1 MSESSDEDSDPSK
14 GGGAGGRKTKTKIGL
29 KLPFTLSPMKA
40 NKGQS
45 SVKSS
50 MSGVNV
56 SPTMD
61 ETLAI
66 VSSFIK
72 ELGSESECDQALK
85 EGSKLL
91 RGKNLRYGNMANA
104 EQNVESDVAFVDQI
118 DSMINGVSFAGKDVF
133 KNFINS
139 EVNIVGMINFVSDI
153 TDITKETTTRLQKGL
168 VKKPEVSLEKVQFMM
183 ATMMLSSNS
192 SSSPSSSSSSSSSNS
207 SKAEFADLREEFQFE
222 FEDLSGS
229 MIILS
234 PNELKEIGMSRVNFI
249 LNYIANDVNKK
260 TKGNF
265 EVQNDIKDSQV
276 AEEELR
282 RVMKVIR
289 GCMGLIRIVHQQ
301 VTAAIKD
308 SKNVILHNIVVLNN
322 NVNTDECSN
331 MLTLYSSLKTEISL
345 TVNASL
351 TRLLVSS
358 FNVKVKSGDVE
369 GNMTTVHKMIL
380 YLLSVKFFERISKDM
395 LVSGM
400 ILECFTKPAAGSSAS
415 LMKDLLDMQSK
426 SEEEEA
432 KSIRDG
438 VQMDDD
444 ETGTFK
450 TGFPLANNLMRVLKK
465 EVIFLKEKDLKLK
478 AQDGSGVPSAPT
490 GSKGGK
496 VKVLTTET
504 IAAVISS
511 EIHHGQNDAT
521 IRGVVASG
529 GQNKKDKMLRWDDMN
544 MSSVSAGEKS
554 DVFKDT
560 ASPFFMSRL
569 HGETPMSK
577 LRGRLAN
584 MWSII
589 KPVGKPLK
597 PVPSTSTITNCND
610 CLTAINFN
618 KIAVK
623 GVSQRL
629 SCMQNSYFCRQSKC
643 SKCGNFGHGE
653 NIE

>member
-1 MSESSDEDSDPSK
+1 MDK
-14 GGGAGGRKTKTKIGL
+14 IINKTINIYTVLYTTK
-29 KLPFTLSPMKA
+29 A
-40 NKGQS
+40 
-45 SVKSS
+45 
-50 MSGVNV
+50 
-56 SPTMD
+56 
-61 ETLAI
+61 
-66 VSSFIK
+66 
-72 ELGSESECDQALK
+72 
-85 EGSKLL
+85 
-91 RGKNLRYGNMANA
+91 
-104 EQNVESDVAFVDQI
+104 
-118 DSMINGVSFAGKDVF
+118 
-133 KNFINS
+133 
-139 EVNIVGMINFVSDI
+139 
-153 TDITKETTTRLQKGL
+153 TTTRLQKGL

-183 ATMMLSSNS
+183 ATMMLSSNSS

-265 EVQNDIKDSQV
+265 EVQNDIKDSQL

-438 VQMDDD
+438 VQMEDD

-450 TGFPLANNLMRVLKK
+450 AGFPLAKNLMRVLKK
-465 EVIFLKEKDLKLK
+465 EVTRLKELELKKK
-478 AQDGSGVPSAPT
+478 AQDGSGVPSAPTVPT

-511 EIHHGQNDAT
+511 EIHHGQSDAT

-529 GQNKKDKMLRWDDMN
+529 GQNKKNKMLRWDDMN
-544 MSSVSAGEKS
+544 MSSVSAGEKCE
-554 DVFKDT
+554 VFKDT

-597 PVPSTSTITNCND
+597 PVPTYCHNM
-610 CLTAINFN
+610 LG
-618 KIAVK
+618 VK
-623 GVSQRL
+623 FARVEL
-629 SCMQNSYFCRQSKC
+629 PYA
-643 SKCGNFGHGE
+643 E
-653 NIE
+653 WT